1 MATIKGD
8 KSTLLL
14 RPMRKQIS
22 IIIVFILL
30 LSIRG
35 NTQKGI
41 EVGGWVGTS
50 NYFGDLQTSLSFARP
65 NLAGGVLFRYNFDER
80 ISAKSSFNYAR
91 ISADDNNSI
100 NSFEF
105 SRQLSFYSDIFELS
119 TQLEFYFFP
128 YVHGSDDENYTPY
141 LFGGITALSF
151 TPKREFDGRVFD
163 LRLNGT
169 EGQAI
174 GEEYG
179 KFTLAGLV
187 GVGFKWDI
195 NYDWSFNIEA
205 GLRVAASDF
214 LDDVSTSFPDFNV
227 LRQNRGQ
234 TAVLLSDP
242 TNNPLNQGRQ
252 RGNNR
257 NNDSYVLVG
266 LSLVRYFGR
275 LECPKPSQ
283 SR

>member
-1 MATIKGD
+1 MVTIKHNNL
-8 KSTLLL
+8 SLLQRL
-14 RPMRKQIS
+14 MRKQVS
-22 IIIVFILL
+22 IIFILFL
-30 LSIRG
+30 TTMCYS
-35 NTQKGI
+35 QKGI
-41 EVGGWVGTS
+41 EVGGWLGTS
-50 NYFGDLQTSLSFARP
+50 NYFGDVQTSLSFARP
-65 NLAGGVLFRYNFDER
+65 SLAGGVLFRYNLDER
-80 ISAKSSFNYAR
+80 ISLKSSFNYAR
-91 ISADDNNSI
+91 IRGDDANSL

-105 SRQLSFYSDIFELS
+105 NRGLSFYSDVFEGS
-119 TQLEFYFFP
+119 NQIEFNFFP
-128 YVHGSDDENYTPY
+128 YIHGSDDENWTPY
-141 LFGGITALSF
+141 LFGGLTALTF
-151 TPKREFDGRVFD
+151 TPKRELDGRVFD

-174 GEEYG
+174 GDEYG

-205 GLRVAASDF
+205 GLRVAASDY
-214 LDDVSTSFPDFNV
+214 LDDVSTSYPDFNV
-227 LRQNRGQ
+227 LRQERGQ

-275 LECPKPSQ
+275 VDCPAPSQ